1 MAKQHSTQK
10 QIEGKKKSTTQLD
23 ANCKEMTE

>member
-10 QIEGKKKSTTQLD
+10 QIEGKKNEQHTLMQIAK
-23 ANCKEMTE
+23 K